1 MNLKG
6 LRRIPQRGVIAG
18 VCAGIAEYFDWN
30 VRLLR
35 AAIVIIAVFTAV
47 FPFIVAYLVLWYV
60 MDPLSPTEAAASAS
74 GEPGPGSVRPTPMSE
89 VRARFAR
96 LDERLRHIEE
106 CVTDREFDL
115 RREFRKLET

>member
-6 LRRIPQRGVIAG
+6 FRRIPQRGVIAG

-35 AAIVIIAVFTAV
+35 AAIVIIAVFTAI
-47 FPFIVAYLVLWYV
+47 FPFVVAYLVLWYV
-60 MDPLSPTEAAASAS
+60 MEPLSPAEAAADPSD
-74 GEPGPGSVRPTPMSE
+74 PGAPPVRPTPMSE
-89 VRARFAR
+89 IKERFAR
-96 LDERLRHIEE
+96 LDDRLRQIEE

-115 RREFRKLET
+115 RREFKKLEA

>member
-6 LRRIPQRGVIAG
+6 FRRIPQRGVIAG

-47 FPFIVAYLVLWYV
+47 FPFVVAYLVLWYV
-60 MDPLSPTEAAASAS
+60 MEPLSPAEAAADPSD
-74 GEPGPGSVRPTPMSE
+74 PGAPPVRPTPMSE
-89 VRARFAR
+89 IKERFAR
-96 LDERLRHIEE
+96 LDDRLRQIEE

-115 RREFRKLET
+115 RREFKKLEA

>member
-6 LRRIPQRGVIAG
+6 FRRIPQRGVIAG

-47 FPFIVAYLVLWYV
+47 FPFVVAYLVLWYV
-60 MDPLSPTEAAASAS
+60 MEPLSPAEAAADPSD
-74 GEPGPGSVRPTPMSE
+74 PGAPPVRPTPMSE
-89 VRARFAR
+89 IKERFTR
-96 LDERLRHIEE
+96 LDDRLRQIEE

-115 RREFRKLET
+115 RREFKKLEA